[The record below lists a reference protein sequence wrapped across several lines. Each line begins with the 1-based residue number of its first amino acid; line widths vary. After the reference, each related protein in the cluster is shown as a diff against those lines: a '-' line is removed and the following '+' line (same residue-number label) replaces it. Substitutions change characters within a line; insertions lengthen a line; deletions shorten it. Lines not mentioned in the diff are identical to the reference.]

1 MNKSVSELRT
11 PNSKLKILM
20 LEDVP
25 VDAELVE
32 HELHNI
38 GIKFTLKRVETKN
51 SFVREFT
58 EFKPHIILADYSL
71 PAFDGISALEIVRN
85 HDSDI
90 PFIFVSG
97 SIGEEKATETLR
109 MGATDFVLKEKL
121 SRLVPVVQRA
131 LHEVEEKNKRRKAEE
146 LIKSVF
152 ETIREGLIVIDPEY
166 KILSANRAYCEQVN
180 QPLNDIIGR
189 NCYKV
194 AHRMDMPCFES
205 GIECPVKHTLETGE
219 VFTTIHNH
227 HIGEKKPINLEIKS
241 YPMKD
246 AKGNIISVI
255 ETITDITERTALE
268 NQLRHAQKLK
278 GIGQLAGGIAHD
290 FNNILTAIIGYGN
303 LLMTRLGGDEQ
314 SSRYLED
321 ILAASER
328 AVQLTQGLLAFSRKQ
343 IINPR
348 PVNINEIVRSIERL
362 LSRIIGEDIELKTML
377 SPKDVITMVDA
388 GQMEQV
394 IMNFCTNA
402 RDAMPEGGI
411 LTIETETIE
420 MDSEY
425 IKRHGYGKEGK
436 YVLLSVSDT
445 GAGMDE
451 KTKERIFEPFFTTKE
466 VGKGTGL
473 GLAMVYGIVRQHDG
487 YINVYSEPKR
497 GTTFKIYLPLIKA
510 EAKEAKAA
518 GAAPPCGGTEVI
530 LLAEDDA
537 GVRMLMKEVLEKF
550 GYTIIEAIDGEDA
563 VKKFKENKDRIQLL
577 ILDVIMPKKN
587 GKQVYDEIM
596 ELKPDAKVIFSS
608 GYTANIIQKKGILE
622 EGINFILKPVSPQEL
637 LRKVREV
644 LNK

>member
-1 MNKSVSELRT
+1 MAEKLR
-11 PNSKLKILM
+11 ILM

-38 GIKFTLKRVETKN
+38 GVRFALKRVETKN
-51 SFVREFT
+51 SFVKEFT

-121 SRLVPVVQRA
+121 SRLAPVVQRA

-146 LIKSVF
+146 LIKSIF

-166 KILSANRAYCEQVN
+166 KILSANRAYCEQIKR
-180 QPLNDIIGR
+180 PINDIIGR

-194 AHRMDMPCFES
+194 AHRLDRPCFES

-219 VFTTIHNH
+219 IFTTIHNH
-227 HIGEKKPINLEIKS
+227 YNKEKTPINLEIKS

-255 ETITDITERTALE
+255 ETVNDITERAALE

-348 PVNINEIVRSIERL
+348 AVNINEIVRSIERL
-362 LSRIIGEDIELKTML
+362 LSRIIGEDVELKTIL
-377 SPKDVITMVDA
+377 SPKDVIAMVDT

-394 IMNFCTNA
+394 IMNLCTNA
-402 RDAMPEGGI
+402 RDAMPDGGI

-425 IKRHGYGKEGK
+425 IKRHGYGKKGK

-550 GYTIIEAIDGEDA
+550 GYSVIEAVDGEDA

-596 ELKPDAKVIFSS
+596 ELKPGAKVIFSS

-622 EGINFILKPVSPQEL
+622 EGIDFILKPVSPQEL

>member
-1 MNKSVSELRT
+1 MSEKLRM
-11 PNSKLKILM
+11 LM

-32 HELHNI
+32 HELHNV
-38 GIKFTLKRVETKN
+38 GIRFTLKRVETKN
-51 SFVREFT
+51 GFVKEFT

-71 PAFDGISALEIVRN
+71 PSFDGISALEIVRN

-121 SRLVPVVQRA
+121 SRLAPVVQRA

-348 PVNINEIVRSIERL
+348 AVNINEIVRSIERL

-466 VGKGTGL
+466 VVKGTGL

>member
-1 MNKSVSELRT
+1 MAEKLR
-11 PNSKLKILM
+11 ILM

-38 GIKFTLKRVETKN
+38 GIRFTLKRVETRN
-51 SFVREFT
+51 SFVKEFT

-131 LHEVEEKNKRRKAEE
+131 LHEVEEKNKRRTAEE

-152 ETIREGLIVIDPEY
+152 ETIREGLLVINPEY
-166 KILSANRAYCEQVN
+166 KIISANKAYCEQVKK
-180 QPLNDIIGR
+180 PLNDIIGL
-189 NCYKV
+189 NCYKA
-194 AHRMDMPCFES
+194 AHRRESPCFES
-205 GIECPVKHTLETGE
+205 GIECPAKHTLETGE

-227 HIGEKKPINLEIKS
+227 YSKEKTPINLEIKS

-255 ETITDITERTALE
+255 ETINDITERTALE

-328 AVQLTQGLLAFSRKQ
+328 AAQLTQGLLAFSRKQ

-348 PVNINEIVRSIERL
+348 AVNINEIVRSIERL
-362 LSRIIGEDIELKTML
+362 LLRIIGEDIELKAML
-377 SPKDVITMVDA
+377 SHKDVIAMIDP
-388 GQMEQV
+388 GQIEQV
-394 IMNFCTNA
+394 IMNLCTNA
-402 RDAMPEGGI
+402 KDAMPDGGI
-411 LTIETETIE
+411 LTIETETVE

-425 IKRHGYGKEGK
+425 VKRHGYGKEGK

-510 EAKEAKAA
+510 EVKEAKAA

-550 GYTIIEAIDGEDA
+550 GYTVIEAIDGEDA
-563 VKKFKENKDRIQLL
+563 VKKFKENKDKIQLL

>member
-1 MNKSVSELRT
+1 M
-11 PNSKLKILM
+11 
-20 LEDVP
+20 
-25 VDAELVE
+25 
-32 HELHNI
+32 
-38 GIKFTLKRVETKN
+38 
-51 SFVREFT
+51 
-58 EFKPHIILADYSL
+58 
-71 PAFDGISALEIVRN
+71 
-85 HDSDI
+85 
-90 PFIFVSG
+90 
-97 SIGEEKATETLR
+97 
-109 MGATDFVLKEKL
+109 
-121 SRLVPVVQRA
+121 
-131 LHEVEEKNKRRKAEE
+131 
-146 LIKSVF
+146 
-152 ETIREGLIVIDPEY
+152 
-166 KILSANRAYCEQVN
+166 
-180 QPLNDIIGR
+180 
-189 NCYKV
+189 
-194 AHRMDMPCFES
+194 
-205 GIECPVKHTLETGE
+205 
-219 VFTTIHNH
+219 
-227 HIGEKKPINLEIKS
+227 
-241 YPMKD
+241 
-246 AKGNIISVI
+246 
-255 ETITDITERTALE
+255 
-268 NQLRHAQKLK
+268 
-278 GIGQLAGGIAHD
+278 
-290 FNNILTAIIGYGN
+290 
-303 LLMTRLGGDEQ
+303 
-314 SSRYLED
+314 
-321 ILAASER
+321 
-328 AVQLTQGLLAFSRKQ
+328 
-343 IINPR
+343 
-348 PVNINEIVRSIERL
+348 RSIERL
-362 LSRIIGEDIELKTML
+362 LLRIIGEDIELKTML

-473 GLAMVYGIVRQHDG
+473 GLAMVYRIVRQHDG